1 MVKTDLTKELILLT
15 GTGLCQSFKEEVA
28 LAGNGLEHRS
38 QNAQVQQQGS
48 TGGKVLT
55 EVQVDH
61 TDGSDHA
68 GQGDTVDVTG
78 GGNHGQTVLNSVSVD
93 LEQGHSVTPQ
103 AQAIGG
109 SVGTV
114 NLLHHVSNVP
124 QTEGLATHSG
134 GVGGDS
140 SHQTTGLVHG
150 SVRGGLVELAVDEGV
165 LNVGVDLR
173 HLRRHLKIQL
183 VHGVGLLTS
192 DIQAGQSTHVRHL
205 PVGNAHRL
213 LKDLSD
219 IGLLLTGDNGRF
231 GSGQRSSLRNGG
243 LRTAAGGVL
252 LTGHELDMIGDLG
265 SAADDGGQ
273 RGAGVALVKEHTGVI
288 QHSEAGSQSISH
300 CKSLLYS
307 FCFA

>member
-1 MVKTDLTKELILLT
+1 MVKTDLTKELVLLT
-15 GTGLCQSFKEEVA
+15 GTGFRQSFEEEVT
-28 LAGNGLEHRS
+28 LAGDGLEHRS
-38 QNAQVQQQGS
+38 QNAQVQQHGS

-93 LEQGHSVTPQ
+93 LKQRGSVTPQ

-109 SVGTV
+109 SVDPV

-124 QTEGLATHSG
+124 QAERLATHG
-134 GVGGDS
+134 LGVGGDRL
-140 SHQTTGLVHG
+140 HQPPGLVHG
-150 SVRGGLVELAVDEGV
+150 SVSGGLVERAVNEGV
-165 LNVGVDLR
+165 LDVGVDLR
-173 HLRRHLKIQL
+173 HLCRHLKIQL

-192 DIQAGQSTHVRHL
+192 DIQARQSTHVAL
-205 PVGNAHRL
+205 LGIGNADRL

-219 IGLLLTGDNGRF
+219 IGLLSTGDNR
-231 GSGQRSSLRNGG
+231 SVRCSQRSSLRNSG

>member
-1 MVKTDLTKELILLT
+1 MVKTDLTKELVLLT
-15 GTGLCQSFKEEVA
+15 GTGLRQSFEEEVA

-38 QNAQVQQQGS
+38 QNAQVQQHGS

-124 QTEGLATHSG
+124 QAEGLATHSG

-140 SHQTTGLVHG
+140 SHQTTGLVDLG
-150 SVRGGLVELAVDEGV
+150 VRSGLVELTVDEGV
-165 LNVGVDLR
+165 LDVGVDLR

-192 DIQAGQSTHVRHL
+192 DIQARQSTHVAL
-205 PVGNAHRL
+205 LGIGNADRL

-219 IGLLLTGDNGRF
+219 IGLLSTGDNR
-231 GSGQRSSLRNGG
+231 SIRCSQRSSLRNSG